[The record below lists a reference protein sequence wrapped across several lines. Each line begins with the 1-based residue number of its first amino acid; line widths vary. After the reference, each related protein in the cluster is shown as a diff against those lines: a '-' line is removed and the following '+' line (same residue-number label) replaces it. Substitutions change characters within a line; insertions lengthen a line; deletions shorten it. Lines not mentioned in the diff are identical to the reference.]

1 MDSCG
6 NSEIFFFLDLP
17 RSSEFLLELRTRNF
31 FLNYFGTLISTAK
44 ERITANTSD
53 FFRHVRIW
61 RMELVFTFFSFFIRT
76 LVPIQIW
83 QNRIPAQIYS
93 ISKFE
98 TFYFVD
104 SGLGHRKK
112 ILNPATRRLSFA
124 DCSSDGYRR
133 VEFAASSSG
142 LWISLN
148 VKVFLFS
155 LIVLASTSKKMKNG
169 GE

>member
-44 ERITANTSD
+44 ERIVGTNLYG
-53 FFRHVRIW
+53 FFFLT
-61 RMELVFTFFSFFIRT
+61 ERT